1 MSYKNHL
8 SNSGEGEYQQID
20 NATLKRLKE
29 IEKLDPGTKTKVFDI
44 IDTYLRDFKTRQ
56 AYMA

>member
-1 MSYKNHL
+1 MLSYLVK
-8 SNSGEGEYQQID
+8 EGEYQQID